1 MSFELTQ
8 TDVLDVCAGACLL
21 GSGGGGSYVVAKR
34 LVRRGIRADQK
45 VMVVEPSDL
54 KADAYLCI
62 CADMGAPH
70 LAFSQPSL
78 YAPGNAV
85 GTLSE
90 IYFPLVNAREA
101 RFEAVCSI
109 EIGAINTVVS
119 LVVAAQRNLVAVNA
133 DGAGRAVPRL
143 EMLLYAAYGEAN
155 GFPIFPNSVAS
166 DGGPG
171 EPIHAG
177 FIKIG
182 GPRPELGAE
191 VAFFGLAATQPF
203 GELCGLAIWPM
214 QARAM
219 QQHAPVLGSIYDS
232 LKIGRIVGSGQ
243 SGAMRVAEIGA
254 YLGGRRQPGYGP
266 RRSKTVFHGYIT
278 NMTQK
283 AGSLDIGQIVVSA
296 EPDGSGDVL
305 TIYYQNEN
313 LLASLASDPTKPHV
327 MGPDTIALVPAT
339 PIGTPA
345 QNVVDNSDL
354 FNLWQWGVRP
364 LEVYVVA
371 IEAPVIVKE
380 NSTLVN
386 NWLVT
391 LNQMLGYT
399 GHFDQPWLTTAPAG
413 AAAV

>member
-1 MSFELTQ
+1 MSFVLTQ
-8 TDVLDVCAGACLL
+8 TDVLDVCAGACFL
-21 GSGGGGSYVVAKR
+21 GSGGGGSYAVGKR
-34 LVRRGIRADQK
+34 LVTRGIRADQT
-45 VMVVEPSDL
+45 VTVVEPSDL
-54 KADAYLCI
+54 EADAYLCI

-70 LAFSQPSL
+70 LAFSKPSL

-85 GTLSE
+85 ATLSE

-109 EIGAINTVVS
+109 EIGAINTVVP

-155 GFPIFPNSVAS
+155 GFPIFPNSVANDS
-166 DGGPG
+166 GLG
-171 EPIHAG
+171 EPVNAG

-182 GPRPELGAE
+182 GPQPELGAE
-191 VAFFGLAATQPF
+191 VAFFALAASQPF
-203 GELCGLAIWPM
+203 GSLCGLAIWPM
-214 QARAM
+214 QARTM

-232 LKIGRIVGSGQ
+232 LNIGRIVGSGQ
-243 SGAMRVAEIGA
+243 SGAMRVAEISA
-254 YLGGRRQPGYGP
+254 YLAERRQAGYGP

-278 NMTQK
+278 NMTQE

-296 EPDGSGDVL
+296 EPDGTGDVL

-313 LLASLASDPTKPHV
+313 LVASLASDPTKPHV
-327 MGPDTIALVPAT
+327 MGPDTIALMPAT

-345 QNVVDNSDL
+345 QNVVDDSDL

-371 IEAPVIVKE
+371 IEAAVIVQQ

-386 NWLVT
+386 NWLGT
-391 LNQMLGYT
+391 LNRMLGYT
-399 GHFDQPWLTTAPAG
+399 GSFVQPWLTAAPA
-413 AAAV
+413 